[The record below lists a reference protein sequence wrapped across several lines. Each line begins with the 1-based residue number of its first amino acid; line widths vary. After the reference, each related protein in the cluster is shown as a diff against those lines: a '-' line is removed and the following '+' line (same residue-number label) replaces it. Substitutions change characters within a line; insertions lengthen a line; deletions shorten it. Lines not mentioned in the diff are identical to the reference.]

1 MDLIL
6 KKRDGAR
13 LSREELDFL
22 VRGYVRGEVPDYQ
35 MAAFLMAVYFRGM
48 EPGEVADL
56 TMAMVESGDRM
67 DLSGIP
73 GIKVDKHS
81 TGGVGDKTT
90 LVLAPLVAAA
100 GVPVAK
106 MSGRGLGHTGGTL
119 DKLESIP
126 GLTVD
131 IPPERF
137 LEQVRRIGVAVVGQ
151 TRRLV
156 PADGKIYALRDVTG
170 TVDSLPLIASSV
182 MSKKIAAG
190 ADAIVLDVKTGSG
203 AFMKDFESALALA
216 RTMVDIGERVGRRTR
231 ALITNMDQP
240 LGYAVGNALELREAV
255 ATLAGGGPADLRELC
270 LVLGSH
276 MLVLGGAARDLG
288 EARSRLEQLLA
299 SGTALAKFQAMVE
312 AQGGDPR
319 ALLPLTVQEPG
330 SDPQAGVPPR
340 LWAASAPAAP
350 AGGLLP
356 AARHVHLLSARAEGY
371 VARVDAL
378 LVGRAA
384 MLLGAGRARK
394 EDRIDPAVGI
404 VLRRK
409 VGDRVRLGE
418 PLAEVHYNDAD
429 RLPAALELL
438 EQAYRIGEQRPVVP
452 ALILALVTREG
463 VERYQVHESRRVMSH
478 E

>member
-1 MDLIL
+1 MPVRAVDLIL
-6 KKRDGAR
+6 KKRDGGT

-22 VRGYVRGEVPDYQ
+22 VQGYVRGEVPDYQ
-35 MAAFLMAVYFRGM
+35 MAALLMAVYFRGM

-67 DLSGIP
+67 DLGSIP

-106 MSGRGLGHTGGTL
+106 MSGRGLGHSGGTL

-131 IPPERF
+131 ISPDRF

-151 TRRLV
+151 SRRLV
-156 PADGKIYALRDVTG
+156 PADGKMYALRDVTG

-203 AFMKDFESALALA
+203 AFMKDFDAALALA
-216 RTMVDIGERVGRRTR
+216 RTMVDIGERAGRRTR

-240 LGYAVGNALELREAV
+240 LGHAVGNTLELREAV

-276 MLVLGGAARDLG
+276 MLVLGGAARDLA
-288 EARSRLEQLLA
+288 EARSRLEELLV
-299 SGTALAKFQAMVE
+299 SGAALARLRAMVE

-319 ALLPLTVQEPG
+319 AVLPPTVQAQGGDPRAAPPPRPSTATAPTAPADDLLPVARYVHP
-330 SDPQAGVPPR
+330 VP
-340 LWAASAPAAP
+340 
-350 AGGLLP
+350 
-356 AARHVHLLSARAEGY
+356 ARADGY

-384 MLLGAGRARK
+384 MVLGAGRARK

-409 VGDRVRLGE
+409 VGDPVARGE
-418 PLAEVHYNDAD
+418 PLADVHYNDSD

-438 EQAYRIGEQRPVVP
+438 ERAYRIEGQYSPVP
-452 ALILALVTREG
+452 ALIMALVTGEG
-463 VERYQVHESRRVMSH
+463 VERYHS
-478 E
+478 

>member
-1 MDLIL
+1 MVRAVDVIL
-6 KKRDGAR
+6 KKRNGGT

-22 VRGYVRGEVPDYQ
+22 VQGYVRGEVPDYQ

-48 EPGEVADL
+48 EPREVADL

-67 DLSGIP
+67 DLGSIP

-131 IPPERF
+131 ISPERF

-151 TRRLV
+151 SRRLV
-156 PADGKIYALRDVTG
+156 PADGKMYALRDVTG

-203 AFMKDFESALALA
+203 AFMKDFEAALALA
-216 RTMVDIGERVGRRTR
+216 RTMVDIGERAGRRTR

-255 ATLAGGGPADLRELC
+255 ATLAGRGPADLRELC

-276 MLVLGGAARDLG
+276 MLVLGGAARDLV
-288 EARSRLEQLLA
+288 EARSRLEELLV
-299 SGTALAKFQAMVE
+299 SGAALARLQAMVE

-319 ALLPLTVQEPG
+319 AVLPPGLSGATAPAVSQKDLLPV
-330 SDPQAGVPPR
+330 ARYVH
-340 LWAASAPAAP
+340 
-350 AGGLLP
+350 LLP
-356 AARHVHLLSARAEGY
+356 ARADGY
-371 VARVDAL
+371 VTRVDAL

-409 VGDRVRLGE
+409 VGDPVGRGE

-438 EQAYRIGEQRPVVP
+438 ERAYRIEGQRPPVP
-452 ALILALVTREG
+452 ALIMALVTREG
-463 VERYQVHESRRVMSH
+463 VERYHA
-478 E
+478 

>member
-1 MDLIL
+1 MRAVDLIL
-6 KKRDGAR
+6 KKRDGGT
-13 LSREELDFL
+13 LSREELDCL
-22 VRGYVRGEVPDYQ
+22 VQGYVRGEVPDYQ
-35 MAAFLMAVYFRGM
+35 MAAFLMAVFFRGM

-67 DLSGIP
+67 DLSSIP

-106 MSGRGLGHTGGTL
+106 MSGRGLGHSGGTL

-131 IPPERF
+131 ISPDRF

-151 TRRLV
+151 SRRLV
-156 PADGKIYALRDVTG
+156 SADGKMYALRDVTG

-203 AFMKDFESALALA
+203 AFMKDFDAAVALA
-216 RTMVDIGERVGRRTR
+216 RTMVDIGERAGRHTR

-240 LGYAVGNALELREAV
+240 LGHAVGNALELREAV
-255 ATLAGGGPADLRELC
+255 VTLAGGGPPDLRELC

-276 MLVLGGAARDLG
+276 MLVLGGAARDLA
-288 EARSRLEQLLA
+288 EARSRLEELLV
-299 SGTALAKFQAMVE
+299 SGAALARLRAMVE

-319 ALLPLTVQEPG
+319 AVLAPTVEAQG
-330 SDPQAGVPPR
+330 GDPRAVPPPR
-340 LWAASAPAAP
+340 PSAATAPTAPADDV
-350 AGGLLP
+350 LP
-356 AARHVHLLSARAEGY
+356 VARYVHPVPARADGY

-384 MLLGAGRARK
+384 MVLGAGRARK
-394 EDRIDPAVGI
+394 EDRIDPAVGV

-409 VGDRVRLGE
+409 VGDPVARGE
-418 PLAEVHYNDAD
+418 PLAEVHYNDDD

-438 EQAYRIGEQRPVVP
+438 EAAYRIEGQRPP
-452 ALILALVTREG
+452 ARPLIMALVTRDG
-463 VERYQVHESRRVMSH
+463 VERYHS
-478 E
+478 